1 MKNLMLLI
9 SVALLFSGCKKI
21 IEKAQEDAVIKKMT
35 SGQWKVVSFIDEGT
49 NVTAEFSPYKFQFLE
64 NRTVQAI
71 KNNAVEITGTW
82 DANADNYTITS
93 NFSTTANP
101 LVRLNRTFQITDAG
115 DNYVVAITTSAPIR
129 SLRLEKV

>member
-1 MKNLMLLI
+1 
-9 SVALLFSGCKKI
+9 
-21 IEKAQEDAVIKKMT
+21 MT

-49 NVTAEFSPYKFQFLE
+49 DVTAEFSAYKFQFLE

-71 KNNAVEITGTW
+71 KNNAVEITGNW